1 MSRRDAGARPYQRSI
16 TTHIRSLELNEFM
29 NTGIPLLESEGV
41 DVSEWLSIIVSVHP
55 TDPDISNVFPGAYV
69 TLRPWRYKK
78 ASQEGTNPGSGQWY
92 AGIDWTVPLDGDGT
106 SPMEK
111 NFAVW
116 DSEKLYFQVV
126 DSDPGIDPDAGGG
139 GEAV

>member
-16 TTHIRSLELNEFM
+16 TTHIRSLELTPLLNLS
-29 NTGIPLLESEGV
+29 IPLLESDGV
-41 DVSEWLSIIVSVHP
+41 DVSDWLSIIVSVHP
-55 TDPDISNVFPGAYV
+55 TDPDISNVLTGTTV

-78 ASQEGTNPGSGQWY
+78 AAQEGTNPGSGQWY

-126 DSDPGIDPDAGGG
+126 SYDAGIDPDPPQ
-139 GEAV
+139 V